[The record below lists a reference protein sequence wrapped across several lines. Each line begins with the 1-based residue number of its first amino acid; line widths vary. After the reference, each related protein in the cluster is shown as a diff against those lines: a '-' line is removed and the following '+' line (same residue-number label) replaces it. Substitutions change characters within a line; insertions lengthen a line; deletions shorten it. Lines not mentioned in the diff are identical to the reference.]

1 MSKGFVLITGAS
13 SGIGKAFAAQFAKKG
28 YDLILV
34 ARRKERLQELAEEW
48 TKKGRKCL
56 VLTAD
61 LAKKKE
67 CRKLMEDVE
76 KLPVKVFIN
85 NAGFGDCGSFLETD
99 LSKEVENDSRQ
110 YPCHAFSYEADALP
124 DGKTGRGLDSKCC
137 IFCRTLPGRP
147 LYGDL
152 LCDKIVCHKS
162 DACRGT

>member
-1 MSKGFVLITGAS
+1 MPIYQRKVRKGSIMSNGFVMITGAS

-48 TKKGRKCL
+48 TKKGRKCF

-67 CRKLMEDVE
+67 CRKIMDEVE

-85 NAGFGDCGSFLETD
+85 NAGFGDPFRKLFFRIQNFQFLIQMIKFC
-99 LSKEVENDSRQ
+99 L
-110 YPCHAFSYEADALP
+110 YLIFL
-124 DGKTGRGLDSKCC
+124 TGM
-137 IFCRTLPGRP
+137 
-147 LYGDL
+147 
-152 LCDKIVCHKS
+152 HH
-162 DACRGT
+162 

>member
-1 MSKGFVLITGAS
+1 M
-13 SGIGKAFAAQFAKKG
+13 
-28 YDLILV
+28 
-34 ARRKERLQELAEEW
+34 QELEEEW

-99 LSKEVENDSRQ
+99 LSKEVEMIHVNIRAMHFLMKQMLCQMEKQGEGSI
-110 YPCHAFSYEADALP
+110 L
-124 DGKTGRGLDSKCC
+124 
-137 IFCRTLPGRP
+137 FCRTLPGRP

>member
-1 MSKGFVLITGAS
+1 MPIYQHKVRKESIMSKGFVMITGAS

-99 LSKEVENDSRQ
+99 LSKEVEMIHVNIRAMHFLMKQMLCQKLPRQ
-110 YPCHAFSYEADALP
+110 AA
-124 DGKTGRGLDSKCC
+124 
-137 IFCRTLPGRP
+137 
-147 LYGDL
+147 
-152 LCDKIVCHKS
+152 V
-162 DACRGT
+162 